1 MFMGYGLLE
10 LLPDQFFKLTVNELL
25 DMVNARSKRHE
36 QLVDEQLSILAW
48 QTSHIMNSSGN
59 FKKSI
64 KATDLY
70 NPESKESKEN
80 ELTPV
85 AREAKNTMIA
95 ELEKRLM
102 GQQN

>member
-10 LLPDQFFKLTVNELL
+10 LLPDQFYKLTVNELL
-25 DMVNARSKRHE
+25 DMVNARNKRHE

-64 KATDLY
+64 KAKDLY
-70 NPESKESKEN
+70 NPEANDSGSS

-85 AREAKNTMIA
+85 VREAKNTMIA
-95 ELEKRLM
+95 ELEERLL